1 MQEKTGLEKALG
13 LKKSMHV
20 KARMVC
26 SRAYTSGGLGYSAGS
41 QSMRKRA
48 KMLGV
53 SVVRVGYA
61 DGFLRENGVL
71 DENQVGVLCMDAQVR
86 LGKASKGELIPVMVD
101 AYQSAKAA
109 GTISYEILGNAT
121 KRAEMVYLYQNEK

>member
-1 MQEKTGLEKALG
+1 

-26 SRAYTSGGLGYSAGS
+26 SKAYVGGGLGYSAGS

-53 SVVRVGYA
+53 SVARVGYA
-61 DGFLRENGVL
+61 DGFLRENGVC
-71 DENQVGVLCMDAQVR
+71 DEEKKGALCMDAQVR
-86 LGKASKGELIPVMVD
+86 LGKASKGKLIPVMAD

-109 GTISYEILGNAT
+109 GTISYEILCNAT
-121 KRAEMVYLYQNEK
+121 KRAEMVYLYQDEK